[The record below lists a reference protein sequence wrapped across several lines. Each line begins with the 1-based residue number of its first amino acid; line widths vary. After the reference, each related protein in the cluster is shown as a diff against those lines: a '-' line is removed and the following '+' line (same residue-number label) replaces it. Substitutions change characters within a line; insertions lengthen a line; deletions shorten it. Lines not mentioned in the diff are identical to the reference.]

1 MILLKRIFIS
11 NKNRSKKESIPLE
24 NIDEI
29 IWIEDYIPFNI
40 NYQSEVYE
48 MNPQKVYP
56 NTLLAEYL
64 NYKIQMI
71 EED

>member
-1 MILLKRIFIS
+1 MIDYIPEKLFKLDSNFI
-11 NKNRSKKESIPLE
+11 KE